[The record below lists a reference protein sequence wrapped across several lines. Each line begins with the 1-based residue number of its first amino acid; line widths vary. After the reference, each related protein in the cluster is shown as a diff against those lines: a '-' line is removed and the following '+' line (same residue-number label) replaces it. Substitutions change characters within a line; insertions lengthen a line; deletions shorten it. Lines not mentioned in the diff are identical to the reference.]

1 MRPHLFLRLLLL
13 VLLAVGLRPVQ
24 AQPRKGVVLQR
35 DRVAAEWDT
44 VKCVKNVL
52 KVNPLLFFRGE
63 VPLYYERAL
72 SSRISAEL
80 AVGFTFRNYLNLSM
94 AGDDADE
101 FGRGTEILPRPSY
114 HFGLRYYLTTDVE
127 PQGAYLQL
135 GFAHLT
141 YAKDI
146 TMKDS
151 TGAFTNGRLRDERA
165 YNDVR
170 LYAGFQQLSRSSNW
184 LFDLY
189 GGIGL
194 RSRDMTLVH
203 ESMDLVND
211 RWNYRIEEKADQV
224 FAFFIGVKIG
234 YGF

>member
-1 MRPHLFLRLLLL
+1 MRPAHRLSAFLAALLLCC
-13 VLLAVGLRPVQ
+13 AAQ
-24 AQPRKGVVLQR
+24 AQSRTGVVLQR

-44 VKCVKNVL
+44 VKSVRNVF
-52 KVNPLLFFRGE
+52 KVNPLLFLRGE

-72 SSRISAEL
+72 SARLSAEL
-80 AVGFTFRNYLNLSM
+80 AVGFTFRNYINLST
-94 AGDDADE
+94 AGDDADD
-101 FGRGTEILPRPSY
+101 FSRGTGILPRPSY
-114 HFGLRYYLTTDVE
+114 HFGLRYYLTADVE

-146 TMKDS
+146 AIKDS
-151 TGAFTNGRLRDERA
+151 TGALTDGRMRDERM

-184 LFDLY
+184 LFDVY
-189 GGIGL
+189 AGVGL
-194 RSRDMTLVH
+194 RSRDMHIVH
-203 ESMDLVND
+203 ETVDLVND
-211 RWNYRIEEKADQV
+211 RWNYSLEEKADQV
-224 FAFFIGVKIG
+224 VAFFIGVKIG